1 MHDRSVP
8 PQTENIRRACMLVAS
23 LTIGTVIW
31 FLLGD
36 SDSLVAEE
44 TPSKPPR
51 AESVLAEVGGI
62 PVTEA
67 EVRSL
72 VSDELES
79 LEIERRRLLEAA
91 LEVRVRELMVEVAA
105 AERGITPTELIAL
118 EVDQKLDQVAQT
130 EVDAFMAAAGLADTR
145 ELDPLM
151 VRRGIR
157 MQSFIQEL
165 ESRPDVE
172 RPSAAALAG
181 TSSEDS
187 VSEDGVS
194 EDDVSEDGV
203 SGDDVSED

>member
-8 PQTENIRRACMLVAS
+8 PHTENIRRAFMLVAS

-44 TPSKPPR
+44 TPPKPPR
-51 AESVLAEVGGI
+51 SESVLAEVGGI
-62 PVTEA
+62 PVTED

-72 VSDELES
+72 VADELQA
-79 LEIERRRLLEAA
+79 LEAQRRQLMEAA

-105 AERGITPTELIAL
+105 AERGVTPTELVVL
-118 EVDQKLDQVAQT
+118 EVEQKLDQVAQA
-130 EVDAFMAAAGLADTR
+130 EVDSFIAEAGLVDGQAV
-145 ELDPLM
+145 DPIE
-151 VRRGIR
+151 VRRRLR

-172 RPSAAALAG
+172 RSSEPPLPELKPGESAA
-181 TSSEDS
+181 
-187 VSEDGVS
+187 GVT
-194 EDDVSEDGV
+194 E
-203 SGDDVSED
+203 